1 MKFII
6 ILILSVTFLFSASKS
21 ANLEKEKKEVIQ
33 LKKDLNQFYT
43 KKENEYQ
50 DRKKELEVI
59 LSKIKKEKKTIQN
72 IYDKNIA
79 TLKDIKGVVVGKTTK
94 IYNGMKPKDAA
105 KIFNK
110 LIEDGEIDDVF
121 DILLKLKEKK
131 TTLILR
137 FLSTEYSANITKML
151 QNYNITKGK

>member
-1 MKFII
+1 
-6 ILILSVTFLFSASKS
+6 
-21 ANLEKEKKEVIQ
+21 
-33 LKKDLNQFYT
+33 
-43 KKENEYQ
+43 
-50 DRKKELEVI
+50 
-59 LSKIKKEKKTIQN
+59 
-72 IYDKNIA
+72 
-79 TLKDIKGVVVGKTTK
+79 
-94 IYNGMKPKDAA
+94 MKPKDAA